1 MSEAVADIAVV
12 KQSGGAPHIGL
23 GWGQRRR
30 RITEEGRGLGMLSA
44 STPCGWE
51 NSAVSMATVRL
62 EEGAQ
67 HLGID
72 GSEKQAEVSG

>member
-1 MSEAVADIAVV
+1 MSEAVADIAEV
-12 KQSGGAPHIGL
+12 KQSGGAPPIL